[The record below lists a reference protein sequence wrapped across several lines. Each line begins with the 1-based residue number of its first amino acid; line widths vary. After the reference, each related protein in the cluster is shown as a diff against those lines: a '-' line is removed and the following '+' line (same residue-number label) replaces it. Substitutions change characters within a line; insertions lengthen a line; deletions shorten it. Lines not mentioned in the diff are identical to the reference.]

1 MEIFDAHTQ
10 YDTSS
15 TSKRRSELSV
25 DSLMQSLIQR
35 YHDELYFTA
44 MTSSGRHWTLTKV
57 LHTILC
63 FMFITQK
70 SHFCPVYIRHLSHLN
85 NVILTGFLSPE
96 SAGGSF
102 VSDWVLEF
110 TLPATSTPF
119 AVVECIVRILWIL
132 SFVPFFS
139 LPLSL
144 YPSFVPCTI
153 HEKWKLLSATWWIW
167 FHVAAWE
174 KMK

>member
-85 NVILTGFLSPE
+85 NIILTGFLSPE

-102 VSDWVLEF
+102 VSDWVLES

-119 AVVECIVRILWIL
+119 AVVECCWPVTGASTRA
-132 SFVPFFS
+132 SGPT
-139 LPLSL
+139 P
-144 YPSFVPCTI
+144 
-153 HEKWKLLSATWWIW
+153 AT
-167 FHVAAWE
+167 
-174 KMK
+174 

>member
-1 MEIFDAHTQ
+1 
-10 YDTSS
+10 
-15 TSKRRSELSV
+15 
-25 DSLMQSLIQR
+25 MQSLIQR

-85 NVILTGFLSPE
+85 SVILTGFLSPE

-102 VSDWVLEF
+102 VSDWVLES
-110 TLPATSTPF
+110 TLPATYTAF
-119 AVVECIVRILWIL
+119 AVVECCWPVTGTSTRASGPTPATWCWAKWLQGALLEFSESWVLFL
-132 SFVPFFS
+132 SFLCLWVFT
-139 LPLSL
+139 PLSFLVLSMENESFSQL
-144 YPSFVPCTI
+144 YDEYEFT
-153 HEKWKLLSATWWIW
+153 
-167 FHVAAWE
+167 
-174 KMK
+174 